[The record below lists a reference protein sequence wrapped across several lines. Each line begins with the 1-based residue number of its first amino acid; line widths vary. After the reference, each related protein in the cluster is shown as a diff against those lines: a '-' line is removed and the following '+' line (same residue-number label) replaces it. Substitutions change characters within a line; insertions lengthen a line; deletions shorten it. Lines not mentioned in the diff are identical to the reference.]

1 MSSPRDV
8 TAVQKQ
14 VWSGSIPLQISL
26 ASTDCRTFD
35 ESDPYLIQVPRLSYF
50 PFLLGRL
57 HAFFAPSLI
66 NPDVQPSQGWLSFE
80 DVPLKWHHPIGL
92 LYDLYSG
99 AEPFNAH
106 ASNDD
111 SLSHQPQHRHG
122 PLSTKTSPTSSRPEP
137 GALPWQLTLHYA
149 AHPPTL
155 LPLDPALKS
164 QHDAFINAVKEA
176 DFLRNGTAKAVMS
189 LSKDSSDALWR
200 AVQTHD
206 LPLYNSVHAR
216 LVTPP
221 AGGRLR
227 HVPMKLYLPSTS
239 GGGSGSGA
247 PSPPRTPRHPQSQQA
262 PASKKDDNE
271 AAQQPPGTLRT
282 IQAPIQPNQTLGTAL
297 NAVLPSLFPS
307 RRSPLLAQPVLHG
320 AVVPLAAPIDELG
333 RAASYADGFLH
344 LVVWM
349 MG

>member
-14 VWSGSIPLQISL
+14 IWNGSIPLQITL
-26 ASTDCRTFD
+26 ASTDCRTYD
-35 ESDPYLIQVPRLSYF
+35 ESDPYLIQVPRLSYI
-50 PFLLGRL
+50 PFLLARL

-66 NPDVQPSQGWLSFE
+66 NPDVQSSQGWLSFE
-80 DVPLKWHHPIGL
+80 EVPLKWHHPIGL

-106 ASNDD
+106 GSSDD
-111 SLSHQPQHRHG
+111 SLSHHDALPSK
-122 PLSTKTSPTSSRPEP
+122 PSPASPTSSSSGSSSTGPSAP
-137 GALPWQLTLHYA
+137 LPWRLTLHYA
-149 AHPPTL
+149 AHPATL
-155 LPLDPALKS
+155 LPLDAELKS
-164 QHDAFINAVKEA
+164 QHDAFINGVKEA

-216 LVTPP
+216 LVAPP
-221 AGGRLR
+221 AGARLR
-227 HVPMKLYLPSTS
+227 HVPLKLYLPS
-239 GGGSGSGA
+239 
-247 PSPPRTPRHPQSQQA
+247 PQDRQPQG
-262 PASKKDDNE
+262 SKKDD
-271 AAQQPPGTLRT
+271 ADAPSGALRT

-320 AVVPLAAPIDELG
+320 AVVPLAAPVDELG

-344 LVVWM
+344 IVVWM

>member
-1 MSSPRDV
+1 MSSQRDV

-14 VWSGSIPLQISL
+14 IWKGSIPLRISL
-26 ASTDCRTFD
+26 ASTDCRTYD
-35 ESDPYLIQVPRLSYF
+35 ESDPYLIQVPRLSYI
-50 PFLLGRL
+50 PFLLRRL

-66 NPDVQPSQGWLSFE
+66 NPDVEPSKGWLSF
-80 DVPLKWHHPIGL
+80 DGVPLKWHHPIGL

-99 AEPFNAH
+99 AEPF
-106 ASNDD
+106 SNDD
-111 SLSHQPQHRHG
+111 SLHHHD
-122 PLSTKTSPTSSRPEP
+122 PLPSKDAAASPSSPSSPTTSNTTPSDP
-137 GALPWQLTLHYA
+137 LPWTLTLHYTEWPA
-149 AHPPTL
+149 SLVPM
-155 LPLDPALKS
+155 DPALKT

-216 LVTPP
+216 LVAPP
-221 AGGRLR
+221 AGAKLR
-227 HVPMKLYLPSTS
+227 HVPIKLYLPSSSSPLQDS
-239 GGGSGSGA
+239 GRLGKK
-247 PSPPRTPRHPQSQQA
+247 PSTIQESPT
-262 PASKKDDNE
+262 SKKDDDS
-271 AAQQPPGTLRT
+271 ALPPGALRT

-320 AVVPLAAPIDELG
+320 AVVPLSAPVDELG
-333 RAASYADGFLH
+333 RAASYADGFVH